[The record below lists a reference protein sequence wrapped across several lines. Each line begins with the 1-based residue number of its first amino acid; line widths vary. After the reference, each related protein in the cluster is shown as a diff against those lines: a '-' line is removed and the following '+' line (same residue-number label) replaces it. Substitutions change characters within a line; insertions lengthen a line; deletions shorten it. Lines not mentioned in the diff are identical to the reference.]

1 MDLIFYQVIAEAMNR
16 EKVVKSKTSSDDVVT
31 ETDKKVEE
39 LLING
44 LKAEFPDHRF
54 IAEESCVTT
63 YYEDPGDYEANTELP
78 TWIIDP
84 LDGTINFVHGYPQV
98 CVSVALWAEGRP
110 QLGFV
115 YNPVLDQ
122 LFSARTGH
130 GAFLNGRR
138 INVSD
143 KTALVDSLVGGDIM
157 AYLSQPKKLE
167 NTIANARAVKSR
179 CHAFRVPGTV
189 AVTLAYVA
197 MGALDAYYE
206 TGPRSW
212 DFAAGVALVLE
223 AGGVITATDGS
234 PFDLFERNIVAG
246 ATPQLAK
253 ELSSVLT
260 PYALPREGR
269 EKT

>member
-1 MDLIFYQVIAEAMNR
+1 MNISNVATASGDSESSLKQGVGGREKKYEKITHDIANMSLDVERCYNVALKLTIEAGKVIAEAMNR

-143 KTALVDSLVGGDIM
+143 KTGK
-157 AYLSQPKKLE
+157 P
-167 NTIANARAVKSR
+167 
-179 CHAFRVPGTV
+179 
-189 AVTLAYVA
+189 
-197 MGALDAYYE
+197 
-206 TGPRSW
+206 
-212 DFAAGVALVLE
+212 
-223 AGGVITATDGS
+223 
-234 PFDLFERNIVAG
+234 
-246 ATPQLAK
+246 
-253 ELSSVLT
+253 
-260 PYALPREGR
+260 
-269 EKT
+269 